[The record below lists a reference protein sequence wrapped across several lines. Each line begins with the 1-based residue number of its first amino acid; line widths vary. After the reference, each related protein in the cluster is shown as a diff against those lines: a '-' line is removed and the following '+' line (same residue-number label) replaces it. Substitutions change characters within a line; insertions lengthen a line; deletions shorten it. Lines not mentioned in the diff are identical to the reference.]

1 MCEESGLLTMNYN
14 ALLTTP
20 KTNVRVKPVIP
31 AMTTKLAITCTNCG
45 KTGHSVETCHN
56 KKTKKVPIVP
66 TTTIKSIELVARIKT
81 QPIKSR

>member
-1 MCEESGLLTMNYN
+1 MNYN

-20 KTNVRVKPVIP
+20 KTNVGVEPVIP

-56 KKTKKVPIVP
+56 KKKRKRLPIVP
-66 TTTIKSIELVARIKT
+66 ITTIKFIELIARIKM
-81 QPIKSR
+81 